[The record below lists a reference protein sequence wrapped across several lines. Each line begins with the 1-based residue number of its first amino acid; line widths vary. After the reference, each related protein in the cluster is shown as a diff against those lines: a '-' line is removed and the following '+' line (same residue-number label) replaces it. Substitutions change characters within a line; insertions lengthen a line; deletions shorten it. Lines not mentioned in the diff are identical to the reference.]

1 MASFFCLR
9 AADWAAV
16 FSLAS
21 VYDVL
26 TSASPPLQPNA
37 HTSTMIAKMMF
48 QAVVKNC
55 WATEYAV
62 ALAGVVMPRSEATL
76 NA

>member
-1 MASFFCLR
+1 L
-9 AADWAAV
+9 
-16 FSLAS
+16 
-21 VYDVL
+21 
-26 TSASPPLQPNA
+26 PPLQPKA
-37 HTSTMIAKMMF
+37 HAIMTIAKMMF
-48 QAVVKNC
+48 QAVTRNC